1 MSPILCFS
9 RKSKM
14 DRQHNGQKKRTKGQT
29 MIYKTL
35 HRNLN
40 SSNANTHKNR
50 GELRCSGRVGS
61 TCSTSDTRRVNLVT
75 NPVTSHDRGKDRM
88 SGWTTYVIHPGIF
101 FIENFMMAEIV
112 QPSDKIKLIF
122 ILF

>member
-1 MSPILCFS
+1 
-9 RKSKM
+9 M

-61 TCSTSDTRRVNLVT
+61 SCSTSGTRGVPLVA
-75 NPVTSHDRGKDRM
+75 NPVSVGD
-88 SGWTTYVIHPGIF
+88 I
-101 FIENFMMAEIV
+101 
-112 QPSDKIKLIF
+112 QLIYMHLKHCECT
-122 ILF
+122 INIC